1 MLIPD
6 AEHEETAPDASR
18 LLISKL
24 TCSLHGETQ
33 SVDVRPNTL
42 AYQAY
47 GVAQAREQFSCKY
60 GLNPSFQDEIE
71 TGGLTIAG
79 TGQEGEVRIVEL
91 APLAFF
97 VATLFLPQ
105 LSSASDHPHPLIK
118 SFVQAAQAFHIQ
130 RRSEIGQ

>member
-1 MLIPD
+1 MIPD
-6 AEHEETAPDASR
+6 AEHEETAPGASR

-47 GVAQAREQFSCKY
+47 GEIQVCEQFSCKY

-91 APLAFF
+91 KPLAFF

-105 LSSASDHPHPLIK
+105 LSSSSERPHPLIRD
-118 SFVQAAQAFHIQ
+118 FVKAAHAFH
-130 RRSEIGQ
+130 SNH

>member
-18 LLISKL
+18 LIISKL

-33 SVDVRPNTL
+33 RVEVRPETL
-42 AYQAY
+42 SYQAY
-47 GVAQAREQFSCKY
+47 RQTQVTEQFSCKY
-60 GLNPSFQDEIE
+60 GLNPSFQKEIE

-91 APLAFF
+91 AQQPFF

-105 LSSASDHPHPLIK
+105 LSSSAEQPHPLIQD
-118 SFVQAAQAFHIQ
+118 FVKAAQLFQ
-130 RRSEIGQ
+130 TMR